1 MGVVEVAVVVGEG
14 EVEVMDMLRRRVEGS
29 ELVLAEGLEL
39 KVQEQR

>member
-1 MGVVEVAVVVGEG
+1 MAVVVVEG

-29 ELVLAEGLEL
+29 QQVLAEGLEL